1 MSTFE
6 LIAII
11 CLVGAIGLYAIPG
24 VRKSANEAAAQKVV
38 KRADGL
44 PLDTIDLPDRQDSPD
59 RQDRQNRQDRQEV
72 VIEMIIPYGM
82 QPGKFVEVRWQVE
95 DKLQELFEKSI
106 LKGEIFEVGY
116 DIEGGCAMIFLELED
131 KMAFLKYITSEGTL
145 DNLLKMK
152 NGEVCRTAV
161 LLKGYEEDGKLMP
174 IKIPEEMMWELNP
187 NYKPDGK

>member
-44 PLDTIDLPDRQDSPD
+44 PLDTIDLPDRQD
-59 RQDRQNRQDRQEV
+59 RQDRQEV

-106 LKGEIFEVGY
+106 LKGEIVEAGY